1 MRNFDII
8 VVGGGH
14 AGIEA
19 VYSAARLGI
28 SVLLFNIN
36 NDTIGQMSCNP
47 AIGGLA
53 KGHLVKEI
61 DALGGIMPR
70 TADETG
76 IQFRLLNTSKGPAV
90 RGTRVQCDKQ
100 SYRLKMKHF
109 LESIQNISIM
119 QSMVDELI
127 IENNCIK
134 GVVDEVGTDFHAKKV
149 ILTTGTFLNGLIHI
163 GKKKISAG
171 RAGEF
176 ASTKLS
182 NNLKQLGFKV
192 GRMKTGT
199 PPRLRKSSID
209 FSVME
214 EQKGDEFIVP
224 FSCKT
229 DFENFAP
236 KQMSCF
242 ITYTN
247 NEIHSFMRNN
257 IKLSPLYSGDIKGK
271 SARYCPSLEDKI
283 MKFPEKERHQ
293 VTLEPEGRETEEIY
307 AKGLGNSF
315 PFEYQEKIIR
325 RVKGLENA
333 EIMRSAYAIEYDY
346 IEPTELLPTLE
357 TKKIKGLYF
366 AGQINGTSGY
376 EEAAAQGLWAGIN
389 ASLSL
394 KGEPPFLPDRS
405 QCYMAVMVDDLVT
418 KGTKEPY
425 RMFTSRAEYRLI
437 LREDNADIRLSEIG
451 FKLGLID
458 KEQYEKM
465 LFKKAKTE
473 ELIEKLKNV
482 KIISNASTQKYL
494 KNKNT
499 SLKESVSAYNLLK
512 RPEISIDD
520 IFNLTDNIKP
530 MNYHINKQAEII
542 AKYEGYIKRENE
554 NIKKFQMMEHKKIPN
569 DFDYNIIP
577 GLSNE
582 IKEKLNSV
590 KPLTLGQASRISG
603 ITPAAVTVITIYLKK
618 WRDIK
623 KKGVLQ

>member
-1 MRNFDII
+1 MKNFDII

-19 VYSAARLGI
+19 VYVAARLGV
-28 SVLLFNIN
+28 SVILFNIN

-109 LESIQNISIM
+109 LESIPNISIM
-119 QSMVDELI
+119 QSMVEKLI
-127 IENNCIK
+127 IENNCVR
-134 GVVDEVGTDFHAKKV
+134 GVIDEVGTEFYAEKV

-163 GKKKISAG
+163 GRKKISAG

-176 ASTKLS
+176 ASEKLAE
-182 NNLKQLGFKV
+182 NLKQLGFKV

-209 FSVME
+209 FSIME

-229 DFENFAP
+229 DMENFAP
-236 KQMSCF
+236 EQMSCY

-247 NEIHSFMRNN
+247 DEIHSFMRNN

-283 MKFPEKERHQ
+283 MKFPEKNRHQ

-333 EIMRSAYAIEYDY
+333 EIMRPAYAIEYDY
-346 IEPTELLPTLE
+346 IEPTELQPTLE

-394 KGEPPFLPDRS
+394 KGESPFLPDRS
-405 QCYMAVMVDDLVT
+405 QCYMAVMVDDLIT

-437 LREDNADIRLSEIG
+437 LREDNADMRLSEIG
-451 FKLGLID
+451 FKLGIVD
-458 KEQYEKM
+458 QEQYERM
-465 LFKKAKTE
+465 LYKKAKTE
-473 ELIEKLKNV
+473 ELINKLKKI
-482 KIISNASTQKYL
+482 KIISNTRNQKYL
-494 KNKNT
+494 KMKNT
-499 SLKESVSAYNLLK
+499 SIKESVTAFQLLK
-512 RPEISIDD
+512 RPEITIED
-520 IFNLTDNIKP
+520 IFQLTDNITP
-530 MNYHINKQAEII
+530 FDYHINKQAEII
-542 AKYEGYIKRENE
+542 VKYEGYIKRENE
-554 NIKKFQMMEHKKIPN
+554 NIKRFKQLEHKKIPD

-582 IKEKLNSV
+582 IKEKLNAV

-603 ITPAAVTVITIYLKK
+603 ITPAAITVITIYLKK

-623 KKGVLQ
+623 KKGVLE